1 MKKYALRAK
10 EVLEAAD
17 SKAHEEDAK
26 SELGSTMELEVS
38 EANDGAEE
46 EDPLSTL
53 PDEDYEYRLTGVLVH
68 AGVAQGGHYYS
79 FVKDRI
85 SAKWYRF
92 DDEDVTPFHILN

>member
-53 PDEDYEYRLTGVLVH
+53 PDEDYEYRLTGVLV
-68 AGVAQGGHYYS
+68 QCRS
-79 FVKDRI
+79 
-85 SAKWYRF
+85 SARGSLLQFRLKTEHLQNGT
-92 DDEDVTPFHILN
+92 DLTTKM